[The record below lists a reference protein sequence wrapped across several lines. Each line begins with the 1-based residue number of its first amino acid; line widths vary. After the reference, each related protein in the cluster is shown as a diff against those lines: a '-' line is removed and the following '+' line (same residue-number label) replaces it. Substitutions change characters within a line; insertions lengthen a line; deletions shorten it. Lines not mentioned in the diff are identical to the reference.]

1 MTSEALDRVTSE
13 RLLDGRLVDSPA
25 NPLPVARLL
34 TAARAAPRPGELT
47 GEGRAVL
54 AFRRA
59 RAALA
64 AMQSPTAAGVQS
76 APTAGVQSPP
86 VAGA

>member
-1 MTSEALDRVTSE
+1 MTSDPLDRLTSE

-25 NPLPVARLL
+25 DPRPVARLL
-34 TAARAAPRPGELT
+34 TAVRAAPRPGELT

-59 RAALA
+59 RAAPA
-64 AMQSPTAAGVQS
+64 VT
-76 APTAGVQSPP
+76 QSPP
-86 VAGA
+86 AAGA